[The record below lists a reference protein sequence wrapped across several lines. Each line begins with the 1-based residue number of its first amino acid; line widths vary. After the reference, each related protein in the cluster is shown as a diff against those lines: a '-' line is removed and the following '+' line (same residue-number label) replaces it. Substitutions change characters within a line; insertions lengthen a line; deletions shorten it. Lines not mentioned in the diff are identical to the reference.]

1 MEEYIL
7 EHYRKTGTFT
17 YAGCYKDYF
26 QSLPDDIAVLG
37 RLICS
42 QVIHRVTLKEGN
54 TNANASLLYG
64 DMNRYPW
71 YRMRCEDDVLLTAP
85 ALTAELFRMDERG
98 FVKERQVENKIVV
111 PCRYVSVLMSAIL
124 KAKGIP
130 ARSRAGFAPYFR
142 EGVSMDHWI
151 NQYYNEKEK
160 RWVTFDADGFYEESG
175 MPLSQYDMPKESFDW
190 AAGAYLAVRRKET
203 DGRQYLYADRL
214 GTCSLP
220 ALVRYLVYDF
230 HALMNH
236 ELTYSFLPAYLDG
249 RLDRLTQEEL
259 RELDRLAEWMLDAD
273 QYFDRLCEVWE
284 HERKFRILNSPLVGA
299 YSHGAEGSG
308 HGKVFALSGEEGESA
323 WNGLG
328 AYEK

>member
-1 MEEYIL
+1 MKEHIL
-7 EHYRKTGTFT
+7 EHYRKAGTFT
-17 YAGCYKDYF
+17 YAGAYKGYF
-26 QSLPDDIAVLG
+26 QSLPDDIARLG

-54 TNANASLLYG
+54 TNANGALLYG

-98 FVKERQVENKIVV
+98 FVRDRQVENKIVV
-111 PCRYVSVLMSAIL
+111 TCRYVSVLMSAIL

-130 ARSRAGFAPYFR
+130 ARCRTGFAPYFK

-160 RWVTFDADGFYEESG
+160 RWITFDADGFYEEGG
-175 MPLSQYDMPKESFDW
+175 MPLSQYDMPEGSFDW
-190 AAGAYLAVRRKET
+190 AAGAYLAVRRGET
-203 DGRQYLYADRL
+203 DGRQYVYADEM

-220 ALVRYLVYDF
+220 ALIRYLIYDF
-230 HALMNH
+230 HALMNC
-236 ELTYSFLPAYLDG
+236 ELTYSFIPAYLDG
-249 RLDRLTQEEL
+249 RLERLTEEEL
-259 RELDRLAEWMLDAD
+259 QELDRLAEWMLETDRN
-273 QYFDRLCEVWE
+273 FDRLCEVWE

-299 YSHGAEGSG
+299 CCHGAEYD
-308 HGKVFALSGEEGESA
+308 A
-323 WNGLG
+323 
-328 AYEK
+328 

>member
-1 MEEYIL
+1 M
-7 EHYRKTGTFT
+7 
-17 YAGCYKDYF
+17 
-26 QSLPDDIAVLG
+26 
-37 RLICS
+37 
-42 QVIHRVTLKEGN
+42 
-54 TNANASLLYG
+54 
-64 DMNRYPW
+64 
-71 YRMRCEDDVLLTAP
+71 
-85 ALTAELFRMDERG
+85 
-98 FVKERQVENKIVV
+98 ENKIVV
-111 PCRYVSVLMSAIL
+111 TCRYVSVLMSAIL

>member
-111 PCRYVSVLMSAIL
+111 TCRYVSVLMSAIL

-203 DGRQYLYADRL
+203 DGRQYLNADRL
-214 GTCSLP
+214 GTCSLT